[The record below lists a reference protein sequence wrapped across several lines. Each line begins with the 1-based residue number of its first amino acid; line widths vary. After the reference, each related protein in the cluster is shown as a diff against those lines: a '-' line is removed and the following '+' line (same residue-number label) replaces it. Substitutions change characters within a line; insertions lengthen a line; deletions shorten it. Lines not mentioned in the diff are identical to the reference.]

1 MDRFSFLSFVVLAA
15 VLYGLPGYS
24 QSSKGRITG
33 KVSDTLGA
41 LVPGA
46 AVTITNQATNARRA
60 ATTSSDGSYSISL
73 APGIYSLTVTLQGFA
88 EHTRRDLT
96 LEAGTILTVDVILA
110 VAPFAEQVTVTSLKR
125 EELVHDVP
133 FSVAAPTEDVL
144 RDRGAQTIEDVAA
157 NVAGFTVQSLGPG
170 QSQVAMRGISAG
182 QIVRDQPGVKEQVGV
197 YLDESVISLSLFTP
211 DLDLFDVN
219 RIEVLRGPQGTLF
232 GSGSLSGTVR
242 YISNYPELG
251 VTEGFAEFGGGVTNT
266 GSPGGNVKLGFNAPI
281 SDTAAVRVVGYYTRV
296 PGFIGEVRPDLSIDD
311 NVNTGKRYGG
321 RVAVTIAPNDQF
333 AITPRIIYQRMET
346 DGWNRV
352 DEFNILANPFTTT
365 RPAVTFGEREQF
377 VQLQEDFSDDFV
389 LADVNFH
396 YDFGNVVLTSI
407 TSYIYRDV
415 LVIRD
420 TTALGASITGGSIG
434 LPEEVYTLDTPLFDA
449 TVANVFTQELRL
461 SGDSDRVQWVGG
473 GFYSYTDRDYGQNL
487 PVTGFEDLTGIPTQ
501 GLRAPKDSLF
511 FSDLGYKLNQ
521 FALFGE
527 ATVSITD
534 RFRLTG
540 GLRFYRFSE
549 DKEQIFD
556 GIFGNDNN
564 GVSLVSQPGSTTANG
579 VAPRVILSYDLS
591 DQTILNGQVS
601 KGFRLGGINDPLNVP
616 LCTPEDLATF
626 GGRENWEDETT
637 WNYEVGTKSRLL
649 NNRGSVN
656 VAVYYMDI
664 SDLQATVT
672 AGSCSSRLIF
682 NVPDSR
688 STGVELDFELAPS
701 SNFDFAIS
709 TSINDSK
716 LQSTVEPTSATGIVE
731 GRRLPTVPQFQ
742 LAAAAT
748 YQWQTG
754 ESVPYVTATYQHVGD
769 RFTQVGDQDL
779 GTLDLLSFGANTIGA
794 PLTQNTFTYDPKL
807 PAYNFLNLRIGVRR
821 EKWDVSLYINNLTD
835 ERALL
840 SFDRERGTR
849 ARIFFLTNPPRTL
862 GVKALLNF

>member
-1 MDRFSFLSFVVLAA
+1 MGRFSFLSFVVLAA

-24 QSSKGRITG
+24 QSSEGRITG

-251 VTEGFAEFGGGVTNT
+251 VTEGFAEVGGSLIDDG
-266 GSPGGNVKLGFNAPI
+266 GPGGNVKLGFNAPI
-281 SDTAAVRVVGYYTRV
+281 SDTAAVRVVGYYTRF

-311 NVNTGKRYGG
+311 NVNTGNRYGA
-321 RVAVTIAPNDQF
+321 RVAVTIAPNDRF

-377 VQLQEDFSDDFV
+377 VQLQEDFTDDFV
-389 LADVNFH
+389 LADVNLH

-415 LVIRD
+415 LVLRD

-511 FSDLGYKLNQ
+511 FSD
-521 FALFGE
+521 
-527 ATVSITD
+527 
-534 RFRLTG
+534 RCFRHQVL
-540 GLRFYRFSE
+540 LR
-549 DKEQIFD
+549 
-556 GIFGNDNN
+556 
-564 GVSLVSQPGSTTANG
+564 
-579 VAPRVILSYDLS
+579 RV
-591 DQTILNGQVS
+591 
-601 KGFRLGGINDPLNVP
+601 
-616 LCTPEDLATF
+616 
-626 GGRENWEDETT
+626 
-637 WNYEVGTKSRLL
+637 
-649 NNRGSVN
+649 
-656 VAVYYMDI
+656 
-664 SDLQATVT
+664 
-672 AGSCSSRLIF
+672 
-682 NVPDSR
+682 
-688 STGVELDFELAPS
+688 
-701 SNFDFAIS
+701 
-709 TSINDSK
+709 
-716 LQSTVEPTSATGIVE
+716 
-731 GRRLPTVPQFQ
+731 
-742 LAAAAT
+742 
-748 YQWQTG
+748 
-754 ESVPYVTATYQHVGD
+754 
-769 RFTQVGDQDL
+769 
-779 GTLDLLSFGANTIGA
+779 
-794 PLTQNTFTYDPKL
+794 
-807 PAYNFLNLRIGVRR
+807 
-821 EKWDVSLYINNLTD
+821 
-835 ERALL
+835 
-840 SFDRERGTR
+840 
-849 ARIFFLTNPPRTL
+849 
-862 GVKALLNF
+862 